1 VSFIFAWLRKEYRSG
16 KKDLAEKE
24 KQKKLE
30 KKEKRRSDRRIRK
43 QKRRKFCILIVVID
57 IAYDPSRW
65 LNLIRWLSG
74 LKDESI
80 AMSTKEVVICKI
92 LQY

>member
-1 VSFIFAWLRKEYRSG
+1 MNIEIDKNKFVMRLTWLIIG
-16 KKDLAEKE
+16 FL
-24 KQKKLE
+24 
-30 KKEKRRSDRRIRK
+30 
-43 QKRRKFCILIVVID
+43 FCILIVVID